1 MEFLKKL
8 GAAKIS
14 AIIGAA
20 IIVIAFF
27 IFLVFK
33 MSSAVLTPL
42 YSNLSIEDASM
53 IGMKLQSMGIK
64 YENNT
69 EGTEISVPSDKLLM
83 LRMMFAQEGLPTSG
97 NITGY
102 EIFDR
107 SDALGTSQFVY
118 NVNLVRALEGELVR
132 TISSLNQI
140 ENVRV
145 HLVMPKKELFSKI
158 GSEPSA
164 SVVLKM
170 KGNQVLSKLEVASI
184 ANLVAT
190 AVPGLKIENI
200 TIVDNLGRPLKLGAE
215 DASAANLASTAMEM
229 QLNIENKLKQE
240 IENLLERTI
249 GIGKVKA
256 NVAVDMDL
264 DREVISSEI
273 YDPSSQVVRSQKS
286 SEENEN
292 DTEPSGVV
300 GVSSNIPNAKQ
311 GVAAGASRQRSRT
324 DEIINYEISKTVSN
338 KVIENGKVKT
348 LSIAVLVDG
357 NYETDPIT
365 KQMKYSERSQAEL
378 DKIKSLIISGVGVNI
393 ARGDKV
399 EVINMP
405 FATDFVDAPVKEGM
419 LDFLKNDIQNI
430 VQTVVIGIVL
440 ILMVLLV
447 IRPLVLRSLEKAKS
461 AIQEQGLTPDVTAS
475 LEQEMKGMAKGLADT
490 KNMVFGH
497 GLNSQGVNPTNIDQ
511 STMEEQKQRREGVTK
526 RFNELV
532 DKNPEETV
540 SLIKNWIYQE

>member
-145 HLVMPKKELFSKI
+145 HLVIPKKELFSKI

-170 KGNQVLSKLEVASI
+170 KGNQALSKLEVASI

-311 GVAAGASRQRSRT
+311 GAAAGASRQRSRT

-338 KVIENGKVKT
+338 KVIENGRVKA

-357 NYETDPIT
+357 NYETDPTT

-419 LDFLKNDIQNI
+419 FDFIKNDIQNI

-461 AIQEQGLTPDVTAS
+461 VMQEQGLTSDVMAS

-490 KNMVFGH
+490 KNMAFGNAP
-497 GLNSQGVNPTNIDQ
+497 NSGGANPTNIDQ
-511 STMEEQKQRREGVTK
+511 ITMEEQKQRREGVTK

>member
-145 HLVMPKKELFSKI
+145 HLVIPKKELFSKI

-215 DASAANLASTAMEM
+215 DTSAANLASTAMEM
-229 QLNIENKLKQE
+229 QLNIENKLKNE

-256 NVAVDMDL
+256 NVAIDMDL
-264 DREVISSEI
+264 DREVISSET

-311 GVAAGASRQRSRT
+311 GAAAGASRQRSRT

-338 KVIENGKVKT
+338 KVIENGRVKA

-357 NYETDPIT
+357 NYETDPTT

-419 LDFLKNDIQNI
+419 FDFIKNDIQNI

-461 AIQEQGLTPDVTAS
+461 VMQEQGLTSDVMAS

-490 KNMVFGH
+490 KNMAFGH
-497 GLNSQGVNPTNIDQ
+497 APNSGGANPADIDQ
-511 STMEEQKQRREGVTK
+511 ITMEEQKQRREGVTK

-532 DKNPEETV
+532 EKNPEETV

>member
-107 SDALGTSQFVY
+107 NDALGTSQFVY

-145 HLVMPKKELFSKI
+145 HLVIPKKELFSKI

-215 DASAANLASTAMEM
+215 DTSAANLASTAMEM

-311 GVAAGASRQRSRT
+311 GTAAGSSRQRSRT

-338 KVIENGKVKT
+338 KVIENGKVKA

-357 NYETDPIT
+357 NYEIDPTT
-365 KQMKYSERSQAEL
+365 KQMKYNERSQAEL

-393 ARGDKV
+393 TRGDKV

-419 LDFLKNDIQNI
+419 FDFIKNDIQNI

-461 AIQEQGLTPDVTAS
+461 VIQEQGLTSDVMAS

-490 KNMVFGH
+490 KNMALGN
-497 GLNSQGVNPTNIDQ
+497 GLMSGGTNAGTDQ
-511 STMEEQKQRREGVTK
+511 TTLEEQKQRKEGVTK

-532 DKNPEETV
+532 EKNPEETV